1 MNNKVLKNASWIIIC
16 KVIQSLL
23 ALVINM
29 LTARYLGPSNFGLI
43 TYAAS
48 LVAFAVPLMQLGFTN
63 ILVQE
68 IIYRPEREGEILGT
82 SILLS
87 TASSLF
93 CIAGV
98 TAFAYAMNPD
108 ERETVIICLL
118 YSVLLLFQAMDMIE
132 YWFQAKLLSK
142 YTSLVSL
149 FVYFVVASYK
159 IWLLVTEKSVYWF
172 AISNAL
178 DYGLISISSII
189 IYRRIGGDH
198 FRFSPELAVSM
209 FNKSKHYI
217 VSSMMITIFAQT
229 DKIMLKQML
238 DETATGYYGAAVACA
253 GLTGFVFAAL
263 IDSFRP
269 SIFEGLKINEEVFS
283 HRLTLLYSVIIYLSL
298 LQSAA
303 MTVLA
308 RLVILIL
315 YGAAY
320 APAASALRIVVW
332 YTTFSYI
339 GAVRN
344 IWILAKNKQKYLWVI
359 NLSGA
364 LANVLLNWLLI
375 PLIGIHG
382 AALASLITQF
392 FTNIVIGWI
401 MSPIRDN
408 NKLIIKSLDPRY
420 LMEAVKNQRKKK

>member
-269 SIFEGLKINEEVFS
+269 SIFEGPKINEEVFS